1 MSVKNNTDNIGW
13 ARFGLVLLST
23 AVMVG
28 MAWGNVNSRLQG
40 MENQVQ
46 AYENQ
51 IVTLLE
57 QLRTDTGS
65 NKVKLAE
72 VARDVEWIKEK
83 ISKE

>member
-1 MSVKNNTDNIGW
+1 MPSAKTDNIGW
-13 ARFGLVLLST
+13 TRLGLTVLST
-23 AVMVG
+23 AVLIGV
-28 MAWGNVNSRLQG
+28 AWGNVNSRLIG
-40 MENQVQ
+40 MENRVG

-57 QLRTDTGS
+57 DLRNDTGD

-83 ISKE
+83 IANE